1 MSRDVT
7 IGLAQVTG
15 AAYAAQENRALS
27 VRAAR
32 ELFGRGADL
41 VVLPELI
48 VSGYALDRDALAELA
63 EPLDGPT
70 TAAWTEV
77 AAETGGHLAGGFC
90 ERDGDALFNTA
101 VVVGP
106 EGVLLHYRKLQLF
119 REEKH
124 AFTPGD
130 LGLPVV
136 VTPLGT
142 LGVCLCYDLRFPE
155 IARILALKGA
165 ELICVPTAWV
175 AGFDRMRWDA
185 DGFATQA
192 RNALLQAN
200 LNQAFIACASQA
212 GARHGFEFLGSS
224 LLCDPYG
231 RPLLGPLPGDA
242 DELACATVDLEE
254 AARALQREPLVDP
267 RSDRRTDVYALAVDG
282 ELL

>member
-1 MSRDVT
+1 VSREAT

-15 AAYAAQENRALS
+15 AAYAADENRALS
-27 VRAAR
+27 VGAAR

-48 VSGYALDRDALAELA
+48 VSGYALDRDALAKVA
-63 EPLDGPT
+63 EPVDGPT
-70 TAAWTEV
+70 TAAWADV
-77 AAETGGHLAGGFC
+77 AAEAGGYVAGGLC

-101 VVVGP
+101 VLVGP
-106 EGVLLHYRKLQLF
+106 EGVVLHYRKLQLF

-136 VTPLGT
+136 ETRLGT
-142 LGVCLCYDLRFPE
+142 VGLCLCYDLRFPE

-175 AGFDRMRWDA
+175 AGFDRARWDA
-185 DGFATQA
+185 EGFATQA

-212 GARHGFEFLGSS
+212 GDRHGFQFLGSS
-224 LLCDPYG
+224 LICDPYG
-231 RPLLGPLPGDA
+231 KPLLGPLPGDA
-242 DELACATVDLEE
+242 DELACATVDVD
-254 AARALQREPLVDP
+254 AATRALEREPLVAP
-267 RSDRRTDVYALAVDG
+267 RADRRTDVYGLAVEGDV
-282 ELL
+282 L